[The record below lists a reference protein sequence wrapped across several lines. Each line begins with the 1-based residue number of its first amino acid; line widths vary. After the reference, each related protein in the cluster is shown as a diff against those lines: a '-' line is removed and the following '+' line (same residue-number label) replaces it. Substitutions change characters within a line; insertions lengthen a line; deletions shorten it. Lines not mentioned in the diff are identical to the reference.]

1 MGTWYKDGTP
11 LDGSNYLMNQRGNRH
26 TLTIPGV
33 DASKFGKYTC
43 RASNSYGEDQKT
55 TELSARSVSPISNF
69 KVEWKTPGDEKWK
82 ETEVEAYPM
91 PNSDNSYAGT
101 HMITKLNPATVYL
114 VKVSSKNVY
123 GYSNPS
129 QAFKF
134 ATRGA
139 DPVQKP
145 ITGNGAVPN
154 HPLSVIFTTTL
165 CSSLIYLLQLH

>member
-1 MGTWYKDGTP
+1 MAWTIKCRKDLNLFLLQEGRFNHF
-11 LDGSNYLMNQRGNRH
+11 SFV
-26 TLTIPGV
+26 LTGKAEQAQINSDPKGV
-33 DASKFGKYTC
+33 EYDRY
-43 RASNSYGEDQKT
+43 NLEW
-55 TELSARSVSPISNF
+55 SARSVSPISNF
-69 KVEWKTPGDEKWK
+69 KVEWKTLGDEKWK

-139 DPVQKP
+139 GNWQ
-145 ITGNGAVPN
+145 ITHFQYSAYCKGYFP
-154 HPLSVIFTTTL
+154 SD
-165 CSSLIYLLQLH
+165 